1 MSEIQSQAIPESD
14 ELAEVELIDAIRA
27 TLEGWPFRK
36 QAAAAA
42 VEVMKSKGW
51 SKHRTVNSAAELMD
65 LPKCS
70 LIRALEREG
79 QRSGEVYEKIG
90 PDHWLA
96 LDPGDRFDGEETTP
110 SHAILRIYKAGI
122 RVLFT
127 PGGA

>member
-1 MSEIQSQAIPESD
+1 MEKLGRPAVTPCLETVLARVVDSDQLSQAHRWI
-14 ELAEVELIDAIRA
+14 
-27 TLEGWPFRK
+27 
-36 QAAAAA
+36 QA
-42 VEVMKSKGW
+42 
-51 SKHRTVNSAAELMD
+51 
-65 LPKCS
+65 KCS